1 MKSKQTIFL
10 SIIAL
15 GIVCVVASLYIQNLY
30 LLRVSTLAV
39 ITAILAVSVNLL
51 VGYTGQISLGHA
63 GFYGIGAYSFAL
75 LTTQLHLPVWLSFLV
90 AFILSGLMGLVLG
103 LPTTKLKG
111 HFLGIATLGFGIIV
125 NVVLNN
131 WISLTGGPV
140 GIRNIP
146 IPSVFGISLQYENYF
161 LSFTVACLLL
171 IILLVYFVI
180 HSAIG
185 RAWKCI
191 KRDEISAEVSGIN
204 VYGYK
209 LLAFSLSGGIAGIA
223 GSLYA
228 SFMTFVSPEAF
239 DSNQSITIITTV
251 ILGGAGTLVGPLLGT
266 GIITVLNE
274 SLRDF
279 QELRLIIYGLLLVVF
294 IVFMPQGIYLFI
306 KERARSLWTP
316 KKRKQKQKQWISRGR
331 EQTKEADQ

>member
-1 MKSKQTIFL
+1 MKSKKILFL
-10 SIIAL
+10 SLVAL
-15 GIVCVVASLYIQNLY
+15 GIVCVIASLYIQNLY
-30 LLRVSTLAV
+30 LLRVSTLAI

-51 VGYTGQISLGHA
+51 VGFTGQISLGHS

-75 LTTQLHLPVWLSFLV
+75 LTTQLNWSIWLSLLA
-90 AFILSGLMGLVLG
+90 AFILSGFVGLIIG

-125 NVVLNN
+125 NVLLNN

-146 IPSVFGISLQYENYF
+146 VFSLFGISFEYQNYF
-161 LSFTVACLLL
+161 LSFTIACLLL
-171 IILLVYFVI
+171 IILFNYFLI
-180 HSAIG
+180 NSAIG

-204 VYGYK
+204 VYRYK
-209 LLAFSLSGGIAGIA
+209 LLAFALSGGIAGIA

-228 SFMTFVSPEAF
+228 SFMNFVSPEAF
-239 DSNQSITIITTV
+239 DTNQSITIITTV
-251 ILGGAGTLVGPLLGT
+251 ILGGAGTLAGPLLGT
-266 GIITVLNE
+266 GILTVLNE

-294 IVFMPQGIYLFI
+294 IVFMPQGIYLFF
-306 KERARSLWTP
+306 KERVKNLLALNV
-316 KKRKQKQKQWISRGR
+316 KKQLKRRQRRPIN
-331 EQTKEADQ
+331 E

>member
-1 MKSKQTIFL
+1 MRSKQAIFL
-10 SIIAL
+10 SIVFL

-30 LLRVSTLAV
+30 FLRVSTLAV

-75 LTTQLHLPVWLSFLV
+75 LTTHLNWPIWLSFLT

-131 WISLTGGPV
+131 WISITGGPV

-161 LSFTVACLLL
+161 LSFTVACLLI

-180 HSAIG
+180 SSAIG
-185 RAWKCI
+185 RAWRCI

-306 KERARSLWTP
+306 KERAKSLWMP
-316 KKRKQKQKQWISRGR
+316 KKQKNLIPRGQK
-331 EQTKEADQ
+331 QTKEVDQ